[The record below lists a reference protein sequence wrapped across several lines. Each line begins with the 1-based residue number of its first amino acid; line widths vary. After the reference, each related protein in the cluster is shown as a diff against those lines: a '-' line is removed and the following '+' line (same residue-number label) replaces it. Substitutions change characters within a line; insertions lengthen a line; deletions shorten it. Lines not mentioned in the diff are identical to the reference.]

1 MEHTIDYRGFEI
13 TIDKETEKESYF
25 WLIRLDGI
33 NYGSSGTM
41 ISLEEAAL
49 DAKEFIDNIFD
60 NLEREREDTISRNK
74 EQNSEAYQ

>member
-1 MEHTIDYRGFEI
+1 MEHTINYKGFQI
-13 TIDKETEKESYF
+13 LIDKETEKESYF

-60 NLEREREDTISRNK
+60 DLEREREDTISRDK
-74 EQNSEAYQ
+74 EQNPEAYQ